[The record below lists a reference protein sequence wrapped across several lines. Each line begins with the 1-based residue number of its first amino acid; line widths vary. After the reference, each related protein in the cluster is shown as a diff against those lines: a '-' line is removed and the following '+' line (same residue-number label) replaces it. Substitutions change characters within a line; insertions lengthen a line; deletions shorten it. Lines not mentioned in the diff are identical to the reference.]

1 MAAVVSAMADTL
13 SLKTIAFKVA
23 RTKEAE
29 IGLEWM
35 VRLRA
40 SNCY

>member
-13 SLKTIAFKVA
+13 SWKTIAFKLA
-23 RTKEAE
+23 RTAEAE
-29 IGLEWM
+29 MGVEWM

-40 SNCY
+40 SNFY

>member
-13 SLKTIAFKVA
+13 SIAFKLA
-23 RTKEAE
+23 RTTEAE
-29 IGLEWM
+29 MGLEWM